1 MCGNDHIFV
10 VALVL
15 LRKFKINPIL
25 AMVLCGVA
33 NVVLNAVKKRK
44 SLYGKSNVCV
54 ILNCKYIKITI
65 LLS

>member
-10 VALVL
+10 IALVL

-33 NVVLNAVKKRK
+33 NVVLSAVK
-44 SLYGKSNVCV
+44 SVNHYM
-54 ILNCKYIKITI
+54 IKQTFV
-65 LLS
+65 